1 MRLML
6 LGALLLAATGLAPP
20 RPAAAAVDLFRV
32 AGIPVDATAASAVA
46 AREQAIASGEREGLR
61 QLLRRLTLPEDAAH
75 LPPVEGLR
83 TDDYVQATRSPRRSR
98 APTRY
103 IATLNVSYVPDQVR
117 TLLRGANVPFLD
129 RRPEPVLLLP
139 VLETE
144 QGPESLGRREPVAR
158 RLERRCRDQPAG
170 RAAAAARRRG
180 RSLGRRRPQRS
191 GSPFRARP
199 ALRRAA
205 RRHGDVSSVT
215 PASLSDPGALSALA
229 QRYGAQLAV
238 TADAKPR
245 PAASGPP
252 AVALTV
258 TPSDTPDQPFLRE
271 TVTGQ
276 PAEDQAALL
285 GQAVQR
291 TVAAVELGI
300 KRRLI
305 VRDTQL
311 STIRV
316 GVPLADLSSWVQ
328 IRRTLG
334 GVPEV
339 RSVRVDS
346 FGRPEAM
353 VSIDYAG
360 GLDGLTAAMQRAGLA
375 LDEEN
380 GGWRLRQA
388 GGPGGLQGQRSAS
401 PATP

>member
-6 LGALLLAATGLAPP
+6 LGALLLAGIGLASP
-20 RPAAAAVDLFRV
+20 RPAAAAVDPFRV
-32 AGIPVDATAASAVA
+32 AGIPVDATAANAVA
-46 AREQAIASGEREGLR
+46 AREQAIAGGEREGLR

-75 LPPVEGLR
+75 LPPIEGLKA
-83 TDDYVQATRSPRRSR
+83 DDYVQSYEIAQEKLG
-98 APTRY
+98 PTRY

-117 TLLRGANVPFLD
+117 ALLRGAAVPFLD
-129 RRPEPVLLLP
+129 RRPDPVLVLP
-139 VLETE
+139 VLETD
-144 QGPESLGRREPVAR
+144 QGPDLWGDANPW
-158 RLERRCRDQPAG
+158 
-170 RAAAAARRRG
+170 RAAWNAGAATSQLVELRLP
-180 RSLGRRRPQRS
+180 LGD
-191 GSPFRARP
+191 A
-199 ALRRAA
+199 
-205 RRHGDVSSVT
+205 GDVSSVT
-215 PASLSDPGALSALA
+215 PATLSDPAALGALA
-229 QRYGAQLAV
+229 QRYGAQLTV
-238 TADAKPR
+238 LADAKPR
-245 PAASGPP
+245 PGTSGPP

-271 TVTGQ
+271 TVAGQ
-276 PAEDQAALL
+276 PADDQPAVL

-311 STIRV
+311 STLRV

-360 GLDGLTAAMQRAGLA
+360 GLEGLTAAMQRAGLA

-380 GGWRLRQA
+380 GEWRLRQA
-388 GGPGGLQGQRSAS
+388 GGPGGLQAPSSAS